1 MELHLPGHRGA
12 AVSDRGH
19 AGVLVAEM
27 ANPSPDPI
35 TMLILG
41 GACAA
46 LVEVAEFI
54 VWSNDRRRARQHPS
68 PYAGLADDELSPL
81 DPGGQRAASP
91 CACYGFVTSGCL
103 DSMSWLGL
111 PFAKTFGHVRRNVR
125 AWADSTGT
133 GGSGAAVP
141 DRITE
146 RRRPCAPTIRDAPAP
161 TRSTGGRPVT
171 SRSSPARAGRCSAT
185 ASSFSTTSVPCC
197 LRAVSRRSRTRRA
210 CGSWQLPEPL
220 REAVCMFPP
229 GRSRKIPCPAL
240 N

>member
-103 DSMSWLGL
+103 DSMSWPGL
-111 PFAKTFGHVRRNVR
+111 PLPKRLGTCAETFGHRP
-125 AWADSTGT
+125 
-133 GGSGAAVP
+133 AVP
-141 DRITE
+141 APAVPVPRFLIGSPRGGGHVHPLSE
-146 RRRPCAPTIRDAPAP
+146 MPQRRRDRLV
-161 TRSTGGRPVT
+161 GGP
-171 SRSSPARAGRCSAT
+171 
-185 ASSFSTTSVPCC
+185 
-197 LRAVSRRSRTRRA
+197 
-210 CGSWQLPEPL
+210 
-220 REAVCMFPP
+220 
-229 GRSRKIPCPAL
+229 
-240 N
+240 